1 MTEDRNANNININNA
16 ETTSGAG
23 IGAGSEP
30 SRLRF
35 KERRRMRMSP
45 FLKIIIGFALVI
57 LLGGVLLSLP
67 ISSKEKVF
75 TSFDQAVFTSTSA
88 VCVTGLVVKD
98 TASYWSGFG
107 QAIILVMI
115 QIGGLGVIT
124 VGAAFALVARRR
136 ISIMQRSTIQEAISA
151 PKMGGI
157 VRLTLFILIMT
168 GAFELT
174 GALAMMPEFIKLFGG
189 KGVWMAFFHSISAFC
204 NAGFDVMG
212 AETGN
217 FSSLT
222 RFVSSPLINIV
233 AMLLIIIGGI
243 GYITWDDIRNNK
255 LRFRR
260 YTMQT
265 KLILVTSAVLIVVP
279 AVLFFCF
286 EFKDMKPGERVL
298 ASLFQAVTP
307 RTAGFNTVDLN
318 SMNGAGR
325 AMIVVLM
332 LIGGS
337 PGSTAGGM
345 KTTTAAVLF
354 GSMISVFR
362 RKNET
367 GFFGRRID
375 PMLSHVAG
383 AILML
388 YVTLFVGCGMALSA
402 IEGLPIGPC
411 LFETASAVGTVGLSL
426 GITPSLG
433 LASKLILIVL
443 MFIGRVGGLTIMY
456 AAISDKKETS
466 RLPLG
471 KVTVG

>member
-1 MTEDRNANNININNA
+1 MTEDNNVNNINKDA
-16 ETTSGAG
+16 SGT
-23 IGAGSEP
+23 GSEP
-30 SRLRF
+30 SRLVF
-35 KERRRMRMSP
+35 KDRRRMRMSP

-67 ISSKEKVF
+67 VSSKEKVF

-107 QAIILVMI
+107 QAVILIMI

-124 VGAAFALVARRR
+124 VGAAFALIARRR

-174 GALAMMPEFIKLFGG
+174 GALAMMPEFVKLYGG

-212 AETGN
+212 ATTGE

-222 RFVSSPLINIV
+222 NFVSSPLINIV
-233 AMLLIIIGGI
+233 AMLLIVIGGI

-255 LRFRR
+255 LRFKR

-265 KLILVTSAVLIVVP
+265 KLILVTSAVLIIVP
-279 AVLFFCF
+279 AVLFFFF
-286 EFKDMKPGERVL
+286 EFKDLKPGERVL
-298 ASLFQAVTP
+298 ASLFQAITP

-325 AMIVVLM
+325 TMIVVLM

-375 PMLSHVAG
+375 PMLSQPKSPAVKFSPCCRR
-383 AILML
+383 
-388 YVTLFVGCGMALSA
+388 LFIIPCSQQFDPSWNQDALRHPGIEAKSAWMPSCVMA
-402 IEGLPIGPC
+402 PI
-411 LFETASAVGTVGLSL
+411 
-426 GITPSLG
+426 
-433 LASKLILIVL
+433 
-443 MFIGRVGGLTIMY
+443 
-456 AAISDKKETS
+456 
-466 RLPLG
+466 
-471 KVTVG
+471 

>member
-1 MTEDRNANNININNA
+1 MLGKADNPEKKEENKETEVKLKR
-16 ETTSGAG
+16 
-23 IGAGSEP
+23 
-30 SRLRF
+30 
-35 KERRRMRMSP
+35 KSP
-45 FLKIIIGFALVI
+45 FVKIIIGFALVAI
-57 LLGGVLLSLP
+57 LGAVLLSLP
-67 ISSKEKVF
+67 ISSHERVY
-75 TSFDQAVFTSTSA
+75 TRFDEALFTSTSA

-98 TASYWSGFG
+98 TASYWSAFG
-107 QAIILVMI
+107 QAIILVLI

-124 VGAAFALVARRR
+124 VAAAFALIARKR

-151 PKMGGI
+151 PKIGGI

-168 GAFELT
+168 VAFET
-174 GALAMMPEFIKLFGG
+174 IGAVAMMPEFIARFGG

-217 FSSLT
+217 FSSLSG
-222 RFVSSPLINIV
+222 FASSPLINIV
-233 AMLLIIIGGI
+233 VMLLIVIGGI

-255 LRFRR
+255 LHFKR
-260 YTMQT
+260 YTVQT
-265 KLILVTSAVLIVVP
+265 KMILVTSAALIIVP
-279 AVLFFCF
+279 AVFFFIF
-286 EFKDMKPGERVL
+286 EFSDLAPGKRILV
-298 ASLFQAVTP
+298 SLFQAVTP

-318 SMNGAGR
+318 EMTGAGR
-325 AMIVVLM
+325 VIIIVLM

-354 GSMISVFR
+354 CSMVSVFR
-362 RKNET
+362 RKHET
-367 GFFGRRID
+367 GVFGRRID
-375 PMLSHVAG
+375 PSVSHVAA

-388 YVTLFVGCGMALSA
+388 YLTLFIGSGLVISTV
-402 IEGLPIGPC
+402 EGLPVNVC

-426 GITPSLG
+426 GITPGLG

-443 MFIGRVGGLTIMY
+443 MFIGRVGGLTIIY
-456 AAISDKKETS
+456 AAISDRKDSS